1 MIQFEPTLQIQRL
14 RVEKNTIP
22 VYEENF
28 HAGVNIIRGDNSS
41 GKSTILN
48 FIFYGLGGDLSDWS
62 DEASSCT
69 RVLTEV
75 SLNGLVATLARNV
88 SQKNGQ
94 PMEIFGGTLA
104 DALKAP
110 ANEWKRYPYSRSSSK
125 ESFSQAIFRILNIP
139 EAAGDGTGNLTIHQ
153 VLRLLY
159 ADQLSPVENLFKYDG
174 RWDTPTLRDAVGRLL
189 CGAQET
195 EIYENELEM
204 RSLQKEFD
212 KLEAEL
218 ISLFTVFRTDAHSLT
233 PEWIALQKR
242 ELEIELENLK
252 GQIANA
258 EMKQLAGDLDP
269 FTLKAQE
276 EAYQSVQLSST
287 NLEEKRSARDAL
299 VLSIADTERF
309 VENQKNKIS
318 ALRDSNTIAEEFGQI
333 RFESCP
339 VCYEALL
346 SEDEHA
352 CHLCKH
358 PLNPEK
364 AKGRIVSMINEAALQ
379 LRQSESVLGRRRE
392 KLRLSE
398 ADVISAKQ
406 EWTHASRRLSE
417 LAQKPTSETQYN
429 IRKLQEKYGYIE
441 RQIEDQGRLAS
452 VIDRVSRIAGRKEEI
467 SVRTTKLESR
477 NSALVASQE
486 TRLATAYTAIGKE
499 IMALLKSDLRRQDSF
514 VDPEFVEFD
523 FGSNKINVDGKSYF
537 SASSRVVLKSSFFLG
552 FLAAS
557 LKHSF
562 FRHPRFCLIDT
573 IEDKGMEM
581 ERSHNFQRLI
591 LKTSEASD
599 VDHQIIFG
607 TAMIAPELEGSGL
620 TVGKYST
627 LDDPTLNFD
636 VPNLMS

>member
-1 MIQFEPTLQIQRL
+1 MTQFEPTLKLHRL
-14 RVEKNTIP
+14 RVEKNAKP
-22 VYEENF
+22 VYEEAF

-41 GKSTILN
+41 GKSTVLN

-62 DEASSCT
+62 SEASSCT

-75 SLNGLVATLARNV
+75 GLNGLVATLAREV
-88 SQKNGQ
+88 SEKNGQ
-94 PMEIFGGTLA
+94 PMEIFGGTL
-104 DALKAP
+104 DEALKAP
-110 ANEWKRYPYSRSSSK
+110 AKEWKRYPYSRSSSK

-153 VLRLLY
+153 MLRLLY
-159 ADQLSPVENLFKYDG
+159 ADQLSPVENLFKFDG
-174 RWDTPTLRDAVGRLL
+174 RWDTPALRDAVGRLL

-195 EIYENELEM
+195 EIYENELEK

-218 ISLFTVFRTDAHSLT
+218 RSLFTVFRTEGHSLT
-233 PEWIALQKR
+233 PEWVAQQKWELET
-242 ELEIELENLK
+242 ELEILKAQIVSSEL
-252 GQIANA
+252 
-258 EMKQLAGDLDP
+258 KQLAGDADP

-276 EAYQSVQLSST
+276 EAYLRVQASST
-287 NLEEKRSARDAL
+287 VLEEKKLTRDTL
-299 VLSIADTERF
+299 VLSIADTVRF
-309 VENQKNKIS
+309 VENQKSKVS
-318 ALRDSNTIAEEFGQI
+318 ALRDSNAVAEEFGEI

-339 VCYEALL
+339 VCYETLL
-346 SEDEHA
+346 REDVHA

-364 AKGRIVSMINEAALQ
+364 AKGRFVSMINEAALQ
-379 LRQSESVLGRRRE
+379 LRQSESVLARRRE
-392 KLRLSE
+392 KLGLAE
-398 ADVISAKQ
+398 IEVNIAQQ
-406 EWTHASRRLSE
+406 EWESVSRRLSE
-417 LAQKPTSETQYN
+417 LVQKPTSESQHE

-441 RQIEDQGRLAS
+441 RQIEDQGRLALI
-452 VIDRVSRIAGRKEEI
+452 IDRVSKISGRKEMI
-467 SVRTTKLESR
+467 SGDITTLEGR
-477 NSALVASQE
+477 NTALAASQE
-486 TRLATAYTAIGKE
+486 TRLATAYTAISKE
-499 IMALLKSDLRRQDSF
+499 IMELLKSDLRRQDTF
-514 VDPEFVEFD
+514 IAPEFVDFD
-523 FGSNKINVDGKSYF
+523 FGSNKISVDGKSYF

-591 LKTSEASD
+591 VKTSEASD
-599 VDHQIIFG
+599 VDHQIIYG

-620 TVGKYST
+620 TVGKHST
-627 LDDPTLNFD
+627 LDDPTLE
-636 VPNLMS
+636 L